1 MAEDAYKGD
10 GLNRYVYVRNNP
22 LVFIDPTGYAC
33 SEGTN
38 QESIITIGNIIVRDG
53 IVSNGVTTGYFR
65 DVVRGLGGCSIEM
78 GNGQVLI
85 ILPNYETGK
94 SRILTLDTINRQ
106 ITDIQ
111 GNKLAGA
118 SILNGRIQVG
128 VRQFAQLAGV
138 EDTLSYWTET
148 YGGKPTNYVTVKPD
162 MKYAPVKVTRA
173 GDNININ
180 AYINFTGDADRII
193 PTNEDGTLNIF
204 TNAEV
209 VARGIQNKWSGFFQ
223 GTWYDFE
230 LGKNINLETTVYSNQ
245 LRWQKNLNND
255 KIQEQFIID
264 IGGIGRSY
272 QNDANLISGISDL
285 LTGDFYFSNWS
296 PGNVGKIKLFSGYRY
311 SDDTKVY
318 NYSPEQLGSVAAHEF
333 GHILG
338 LGDAYG
344 EGSRPEVSRET
355 SEVPLY
361 DIMRNSYGNV
371 TLNDIEMVWR
381 AWVTNTYQS
390 FQNWKSGRYSYKKSR
405 AIKTY

>member
-1 MAEDAYKGD
+1 M
-10 GLNRYVYVRNNP
+10 
-22 LVFIDPTGYAC
+22 
-33 SEGTN
+33 
-38 QESIITIGNIIVRDG
+38 
-53 IVSNGVTTGYFR
+53 
-65 DVVRGLGGCSIEM
+65 
-78 GNGQVLI
+78 
-85 ILPNYETGK
+85 
-94 SRILTLDTINRQ
+94 
-106 ITDIQ
+106 
-111 GNKLAGA
+111 
-118 SILNGRIQVG
+118 
-128 VRQFAQLAGV
+128 
-138 EDTLSYWTET
+138 
-148 YGGKPTNYVTVKPD
+148 
-162 MKYAPVKVTRA
+162 
-173 GDNININ
+173 
-180 AYINFTGDADRII
+180 
-193 PTNEDGTLNIF
+193 
-204 TNAEV
+204 
-209 VARGIQNKWSGFFQ
+209 ARGIQNKWSGSFQ

-311 SDDTKVY
+311 SDDTKAY

-381 AWVTNTYQS
+381 ARVTNTYQS